1 MTEKKEMR
9 FSRLEESSNGKR
21 FMVKGKRFAKT
32 DSQIFSQ
39 NRSPLTVH
47 PLPILIRP
55 PNKQE
60 LQRNSYPPKY
70 LGDFKEFFFFREHIN
85 MNGKKRN

>member
-1 MTEKKEMR
+1 MIEKKKMQ
-9 FSRLEESSNGKR
+9 FSRLEESFDGKR
-21 FMVKGKRFAKT
+21 FMVKGKRFVKT

-39 NRSPLTVH
+39 NRSPLIVH
-47 PLPILIRP
+47 PLLILIRP

-60 LQRNSYPPKY
+60 LQRDSYPSEY
-70 LGDFKEFFFFREHIN
+70 FGDFKEFFFFREHIN